1 MVLPLIGAAIGGI
14 SSIIGG
20 AMQSSATREAN
31 DKNYKAQKEF
41 AQQGLRWKVEDAKK
55 AGIHPVYAVGAPTQS
70 FSPSFVGDTAMGQSM
85 ASAGQDIG
93 RAVATTATGPE
104 RQYQAQMAALAL
116 DRAGLENEL
125 LRTQIRRQVVE
136 TGPSFPVAGGDAQIP
151 PGVLRTVGGDLVL
164 GPHSTAQQAET
175 EYGEVVGD
183 VHGISRWLHDV
194 SSAAGSWLNQNQ
206 NRRPARIAGEP
217 DRAPPVVYTHLGPG
231 YSRTMPR

>member
-14 SSIIGG
+14 SSIVGG
-20 AMQSSATREAN
+20 AMQSAATRDAN
-31 DKNYKAQKEF
+31 QKNYEAQKEF
-41 AQQGLRWKVEDAKK
+41 AKEGLRWKVEDAKK

-104 RQYQAQMAALAL
+104 RQYQAQMASLAL
-116 DRAGLENEL
+116 DRASLENEL

-136 TGPSFPVAGGDAQIP
+136 TGPSFPVAGGEAVIA
-151 PGVLRTVGGDLVL
+151 PGVLRTVAGDLAL

-194 SSAAGSWLNQNQ
+194 SSAAGSWINQNQ
-206 NRRPARIAGEP
+206 GKRPVRVYGEP
-217 DRAPPVVYTHLGPG
+217 DRAPPVVYDHLGPG